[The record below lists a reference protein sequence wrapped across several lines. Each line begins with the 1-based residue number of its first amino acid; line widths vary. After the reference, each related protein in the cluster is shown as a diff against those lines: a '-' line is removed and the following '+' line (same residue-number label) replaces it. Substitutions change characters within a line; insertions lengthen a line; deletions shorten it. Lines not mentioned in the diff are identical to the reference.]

1 MNKLKLNRKH
11 LIDPSQIEKFVYK
24 NGIVWVYLKKGNYPR
39 ILKTDY
45 NAYILRLRLVNLG
58 LCIKDFKVEEEK

>member
-1 MNKLKLNRKH
+1 MLLKINRKH
-11 LIDPSQIEKFVYK
+11 LIDPSNIEKFVYK
-24 NGIVWVYLKKGNYPR
+24 NDVVWVYRKKGYPR

-58 LCIKDFKVEEEK
+58 LCIKDFKVEGDK